1 MLIIKGSSEPF
12 LLIKYNMLDHIKQY
26 NLVFPQELL
35 AKIYELKSQSTPALR
50 SNILGWQSKQ
60 YSDTKEIP
68 WIDKFLKNC
77 FSTANLTNIP
87 TAVWFNVNSKN
98 AHHRWHSH
106 GAASTIG
113 IFYIRIPND
122 SGNIEF
128 RHNKEIL
135 SITPYE
141 GLLLIAPAGIEHQVL
156 PNNSNEDRISMA
168 FNLDT

>member
-1 MLIIKGSSEPF
+1 
-12 LLIKYNMLDHIKQY
+12 MLDNIKQY
-26 NLVFPQELL
+26 NLVFPKDLL
-35 AKIYELKSQSTPALR
+35 ANIYELKSKSTPRLR
-50 SNILGWQSKQ
+50 SNVLGWQSKQ

-68 WIDKFLKNC
+68 WIDEVLKNC
-77 FSTANLTNIP
+77 FSIANLKNMP
-87 TAVWFNVNSKN
+87 TAVWFNINPKN

-106 GAASTIG
+106 GGASTIG
-113 IFYIRIPND
+113 VYYIQTPTD

-128 RHNKEIL
+128 RHNKEML

-141 GLLLIAPAGIEHQVL
+141 GLLLIGPAGIEHQVL